1 MLQKELMDTTDAERK
16 RQIKILIQRMDN
28 KEREE
33 KEKQLKE
40 LKDKEE
46 KEMRKQAVKDGKKP
60 FYCKKSEKRLLELL
74 VDNYEQ
80 LKKSG
85 KLNKHLKKRMKKN
98 IIKKEKKR
106 TKEEGL
112 VVSQIFNHYKVVGN
126 TTTA

>member
-33 KEKQLKE
+33 KKKQLKE

-60 FYCKKSEKRLLELL
+60 FYCMALL
-74 VDNYEQ
+74 YW
-80 LKKSG
+80 
-85 KLNKHLKKRMKKN
+85 N
-98 IIKKEKKR
+98 I
-106 TKEEGL
+106 
-112 VVSQIFNHYKVVGN
+112 
-126 TTTA
+126 